1 MRVTVP
7 EAFPNFNEETLEQL
21 GVPHKIFGR
30 QRRLNCKKL
39 HNINTLCQP
48 RSTLRPFSIKAFENI
63 KDLNICFLI
72 GGSQHRNVQ

>member
-30 QRRLNCKKL
+30 QRRLYYTKL
-39 HNINTLCQP
+39 HNINLLCQP
-48 RSTLRPFSIKAFENI
+48 HSTLRLYSVKEFHNI
-63 KDLNICFLI
+63 KDFKFCFLI